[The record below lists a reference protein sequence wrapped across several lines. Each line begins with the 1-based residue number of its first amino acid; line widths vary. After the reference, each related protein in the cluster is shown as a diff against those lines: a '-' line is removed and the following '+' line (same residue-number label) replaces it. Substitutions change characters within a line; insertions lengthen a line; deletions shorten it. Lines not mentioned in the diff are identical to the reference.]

1 MLIVWHNGPMAG
13 IRFPACAIVA
23 SLIWTAAVPA
33 RATEPL
39 PDRIWYH
46 SRAGIVFQPGKG
58 AIALPPS
65 DKLRA
70 MMIAESCSAAG
81 GPRGVY
87 KYMGGKVWLVGLH
100 RCGGSLGLRD
110 VYPGMLT
117 PPVADWINGVV
128 VARLGKRLCTTG
140 AGVPIPE
147 VEVHFVVEN
156 GIVNALEEKAGDAQT
171 CALKPPQ

>member
-1 MLIVWHNGPMAG
+1 MRI
-13 IRFPACAIVA
+13 PACAAVA
-23 SLIWTAAVPA
+23 ALMWTMAAPA

-46 SRAGIVFQPGKG
+46 SRAGIVFQPGKS
-58 AIALPPS
+58 AIVLPTS

-70 MMIAESCSAAG
+70 MMAAESCSAAG

-87 KYMGGKVWLVGLH
+87 RYMSGKVWLVGLH
-100 RCGGSLGLRD
+100 RCGGGIGLRD

-117 PPVADWINGVV
+117 PPVADWLNGVV
-128 VARLGKRLCTTG
+128 VARLGKVLCISA

-147 VEVHFVVEN
+147 IEVHFIVEN
-156 GIVNALEEKAGDAQT
+156 GVVNSLEEKAGDLHT
-171 CALKPPQ
+171 CTLKSPQ